1 MKRTILA
8 YMTTALVATGMFA
21 PVATARDPVER
32 IELGGWNLISG
43 NRSSALK
50 ISIPKRIKVR
60 NPWLSDRKDVRVIG
74 EGRFVGFALIPDPLR
89 DNGLS
94 YVGGRL
100 PGSANGRSFFFH
112 AGFPAD
118 GNQSKVIEVE
128 KGDYL
133 FVLLTDG
140 HPVTVKLRLRGLH
153 GHIRAHPSLPTRFK
167 QGAMKE
173 SLTVEDNY
181 YAAHATAPIHNGGLA
196 FQLTWFE
203 TEAHAATYHLACF
216 WRGEPPFPDRHN
228 PGCEMVPGLLERE
241 EIMRSQEEIDPHPSV
256 GDDLKLFYG
265 HETISPSK
273 NKKRK
278 DRINVGQSHVLTTAS
293 VSGPI
298 HDLALWISLPD
309 YDD

>member
-1 MKRTILA
+1 MKRIILA
-8 YMTTALVATGMFA
+8 CVTTALVATGAFA
-21 PVATARDPVER
+21 PVAIARDPVER

-43 NRSSALK
+43 NSSSALK
-50 ISIPKRIKVR
+50 VSIPERIKVR
-60 NPWLSDRKDVRVIG
+60 NPWLSDGGDVRVIG
-74 EGRFVGFALIPDPLR
+74 KGRFVGFALISDPLR
-89 DNGLS
+89 DNSVS

-100 PGSANGRSFFFH
+100 PASANRRSFFFH
-112 AGFPAD
+112 AAFLAD
-118 GNQSKVIEVE
+118 GNQREVIEIE

-140 HPVTVKLRLRGLH
+140 HPVTVELRLRGLH
-153 GHIRAHPSLPTRFK
+153 GHVRARTSMPTRFK
-167 QGAMKE
+167 QAAMKE
-173 SLTVEDNY
+173 SLSVQDNY

-203 TEAHAATYHLACF
+203 TEAHAATYRLACF

-228 PGCEMVPGLLERE
+228 HDCQMVPGLLERE
-241 EIMRSQEEIDPHPSV
+241 EIMRSQWEIDPHPGI

-265 HETISPSK
+265 HETISPFK
-273 NKKRK
+273 NKKKK
-278 DRINVGQSHVLTTAS
+278 DRIKVGQSHALTTAS

-309 YDD
+309 QD